1 MSSIQFNYFADV
13 QGELIIREE
22 ILRAFRELRISDYFG
37 QRISVIDRV
46 SDFVSLGGGRT
57 LLIDAEGRVIVKGSN
72 KHVSVYENPIMEYM
86 PSMIREG
93 NVYVEGRI
101 AYFAGYAFP
110 EFRKKVQALFR
121 KLKKCCWW
129 DKYWRYWVFE
139 SIGNEATVFIP
150 NRLEHVSRFR
160 EAEG

>member
-22 ILRAFRELRISDYFG
+22 ILRAFQELRISDYFG

-72 KHVSVYENPIMEYM
+72 KHVSVYENPIIEYM

-93 NVYVEGRI
+93 NV
-101 AYFAGYAFP
+101 
-110 EFRKKVQALFR
+110 
-121 KLKKCCWW
+121 
-129 DKYWRYWVFE
+129 
-139 SIGNEATVFIP
+139 
-150 NRLEHVSRFR
+150 
-160 EAEG
+160 